1 MIAGLYLTEDQC
13 TLAVID
19 DGIKI
24 QEFETNEE
32 IVENIQEVEILAVN
46 APLTSGKELEEK
58 EEELQEEGYIFS
70 PGAHDETLR
79 RRAAHLKQLIEQTG
93 LETELI
99 RYEPMITSRE
109 LALDG
114 DKALESMGFETS
126 DIKKSRDFDAVLG
139 AVTARFYDQDQFE
152 DLGVVVPSSLNNS
165 SDT

>member
-1 MIAGLYLTEDQC
+1 MIAGLYLTEEEC

-24 QEFETNEE
+24 EEYETNEE
-32 IVENIQEVEILAVN
+32 IVDNIQEIEILAIN
-46 APLTSGKELEEK
+46 APLTSGRELEKK
-58 EEELQEEGYIFS
+58 EEELEEEGYLFS

-79 RRAAHLKQLIEQTG
+79 RRAAHLKQLIQQTG

-126 DIKKSRDFDAVLG
+126 HIKKSRDFDAVLG

-152 DLGVVVPSSLNNS
+152 DLGVIVPEALHN
-165 SDT
+165 T

>member
-1 MIAGLYLTEDQC
+1 MIAGLYLTEEEC

-19 DGIKI
+19 DWIKI
-24 QEFETNEE
+24 EEYETNSE
-32 IVENIQEVEILAVN
+32 IVDNIQEIEILAIN
-46 APLTSGKELEEK
+46 APLTSGRELEKQEEELEE
-58 EEELQEEGYIFS
+58 EGYLFS

-79 RRAAHLKQLIEQTG
+79 RRAAHLKQLIQQTG

-99 RYEPMITSRE
+99 RYDPMITSRE

-139 AVTARFYDQDQFE
+139 AVTARFYDQDQYE
-152 DLGVVVPSSLNNS
+152 DLGVIVPEALHN
-165 SDT
+165 T